1 MFDKLITDQFTKTVD
16 DLILASENDASFKE
30 VIKWIDMQS
39 VKSGISFY
47 EMVYVITDNQ
57 LTQKKAKQFL
67 R

>member
-30 VIKWIDMQS
+30 VIKWVDMQS

-47 EMVYVITDNQ
+47 EMVYVITDKQ

>member
-47 EMVYVITDNQ
+47 EMVYAITDKQ
-57 LTQKKAKQFL
+57 ITQKKAKQFL

>member
-1 MFDKLITDQFTKTVD
+1 MFDKLITDQFTKAVD

-30 VIKWIDMQS
+30 VIRWVDMQS
-39 VKSGISFY
+39 GKSGISFY
-47 EMVYVITDNQ
+47 EMVYIITDKQ